1 MTTPL
6 PETAVPDVSLTVVVM
21 SLVGGAA
28 LERCLRAV
36 ARIPARRIVMLR
48 PDATDGVSHARSEFE
63 WHVVNGSVP
72 EKRAR
77 GLAAA
82 TTEWVAIIEDT
93 CEPAPTWHDAMIAI
107 AAAEQ
112 GVAWSG
118 PVEISHH
125 LAPRFMALACV
136 EYAEFTTAN
145 WTRLAVARAAGAA
158 CRMARIPGLNLVYRR
173 SAVDFRDLADGL
185 VESDFHDDMQRRGGA
200 LCLHPDLAVTYFAP
214 DHRNAAVRARYV
226 HGRIYGGGVAQR
238 VPAGARLVGALKC
251 VVLPAVLTLRAL
263 RGLPSTYRRRT
274 STLSWIMA
282 FSCAWALGECFGL
295 LAGRGDAAFD
305 WT

>member
-1 MTTPL
+1 MNAPL
-6 PETAVPDVSLTVVVM
+6 PETAVPALSLTVIVI

-48 PDATDGVSHARSEFE
+48 SDTPGVVSHARPEFE
-63 WHVVNGSVP
+63 WQVVNGSVP

-77 GLAAA
+77 GLEAA

-93 CEPAPTWHDAMIAI
+93 CEPAPTWHEAMIAV
-107 AAAEQ
+107 ATAPQ

-118 PVEISHH
+118 PVEISRY

-136 EYAEFTTAN
+136 EYAEFARAN
-145 WTRLAVARAAGAA
+145 WTRLTIAQTAGAA
-158 CRMARIPGLNLVYRR
+158 WRMVRIPGLNLVYRR
-173 SAVDFRDLADGL
+173 SAIDVRDLADGL
-185 VESDFHDDMQRRGGA
+185 VESDFHDEIQRRGGA

-214 DHRNAAVRARYV
+214 DHRNAAVRARFV

-238 VPAGARLVGALKC
+238 ISAGARLAGALKC
-251 VVLPAVLTLRAL
+251 VALPAVLTLRAL
-263 RGLPSTYRRRT
+263 RGLPSPYRRRT
-274 STLSWIMA
+274 TAFAWIIA
-282 FSCAWALGECFGL
+282 FSCAWASGECIGL
-295 LAGRGDAAFD
+295 LAGRGDAALD